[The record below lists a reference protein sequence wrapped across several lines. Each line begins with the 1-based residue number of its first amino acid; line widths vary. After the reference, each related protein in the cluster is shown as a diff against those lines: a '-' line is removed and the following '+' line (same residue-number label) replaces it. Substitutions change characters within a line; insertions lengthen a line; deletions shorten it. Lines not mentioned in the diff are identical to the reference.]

1 MKKTARV
8 NRQKAVFIDF
18 LGSGNFHIR
27 MVDTDKPFKFPD
39 QRSDPKDFTMSMI
52 SKKLL
57 PKLINSSFLSKTKY
71 KVFPVSRAASRICAA
86 SVGVNSLNTDK
97 FVEKVGV
104 IKTLEGSHYA
114 NKYFLA
120 AVVPELNH
128 GFICK
133 V

>member
-1 MKKTARV
+1 MKKPARI
-8 NRQKAVFIDF
+8 NKQEAVFIDF
-18 LGSGNFHIR
+18 LGNGNFHIR

-39 QRSDPKDFTMSMI
+39 QKSNPKDFTMSVI
-52 SKKLL
+52 SE
-57 PKLINSSFLSKTKY
+57 KLIVKLVNSSFLSKTEY
-71 KVFPVSRAASRICAA
+71 KVFPISRAVGKVCAA

-104 IKTLEGSHYA
+104 MKTLEISHHA